1 MNQKLEN
8 YLSVGFFAFFGGVLR
23 CLLTN
28 LWSQTGT
35 FVANVVGCFLLAALT
50 YFFLQY
56 REGRDW
62 LATGLS
68 TGFVGAFT
76 TFSSFHLDTL
86 KQLQEPNY
94 QPALIY
100 FFSSIIFG
108 LLFAALGMYV
118 GSELGKR
125 LVGRA

>member
-8 YLSVGFFAFFGGVLR
+8 YLSVGFFAFFGGALR
-23 CLLTN
+23 YLLTN

-35 FVANVVGCFLLAALT
+35 FVANIVGCFLLAALT

-94 QPALIY
+94 QTALIY

>member
-23 CLLTN
+23 YLLTN

-68 TGFVGAFT
+68 TGFVGSFT

-86 KQLQEPNY
+86 KKLQEPNY

>member
-1 MNQKLEN
+1 MEFIDFSQWLT
-8 YLSVGFFAFFGGVLR
+8 VGIG
-23 CLLTN
+23 
-28 LWSQTGT
+28 
-35 FVANVVGCFLLAALT
+35 
-50 YFFLQY
+50 
-56 REGRDW
+56 
-62 LATGLS
+62 